1 MIIENKSYT
10 GEDIENL
17 NSIAS
22 DHLFM
27 HAMQTNDWKK
37 SGLQMYKDGQ
47 GCWVTDLEDNKFLD
61 MMGGLWYKSSGY
73 GQQEI
78 ADSAYKQLSELSSP
92 PAYSTTP
99 STVKLSGEIASLYQD
114 KKCRTFFT
122 SGGSESV
129 ETAIKMAKKYQ
140 HLNGKPKAFKVI
152 SRRFS
157 YHGSTAMAVSLG
169 RASYSDP
176 MGPEMIGTIYC
187 PNFDSYRSPIPGN
200 PDIEEIS
207 KWLIDELE
215 RIIIHND
222 PDTIA
227 AFIAEPVSTSAGI
240 HFAPE
245 SYWKGIRELTEK
257 YNIVM
262 IADEVITGFGRLGEW
277 FGTMV
282 WDVVPDITTTAKA
295 LTSGYV
301 PLGAVIATEKIANAF
316 IGGKKETFS
325 HLITFGGH
333 PVATAAALANLN
345 LMKRERMVTNAK
357 EMGVYLYEK
366 LNQLKDLK
374 YVGDVRG
381 GKGLLATV
389 ELVKNK
395 KTKES
400 FDESKNLY
408 GIMPKLLKEN
418 GLLSYRAGDLISVC
432 PPLLIN
438 KDEINFIIEGI
449 RSSILELEKI

>member
-78 ADSAYKQLSELSSP
+78 ADAAYKQLSELSSP

-129 ETAIKMAKKYQ
+129 ETAVKMAKKYQ

-157 YHGSTAMAVSLG
+157 
-169 RASYSDP
+169 
-176 MGPEMIGTIYC
+176 
-187 PNFDSYRSPIPGN
+187 
-200 PDIEEIS
+200 
-207 KWLIDELE
+207 
-215 RIIIHND
+215 
-222 PDTIA
+222 
-227 AFIAEPVSTSAGI
+227 
-240 HFAPE
+240 
-245 SYWKGIRELTEK
+245 
-257 YNIVM
+257 
-262 IADEVITGFGRLGEW
+262 
-277 FGTMV
+277 
-282 WDVVPDITTTAKA
+282 
-295 LTSGYV
+295 
-301 PLGAVIATEKIANAF
+301 KI
-316 IGGKKETFS
+316 
-325 HLITFGGH
+325 
-333 PVATAAALANLN
+333 
-345 LMKRERMVTNAK
+345 
-357 EMGVYLYEK
+357 
-366 LNQLKDLK
+366 
-374 YVGDVRG
+374 
-381 GKGLLATV
+381 
-389 ELVKNK
+389 
-395 KTKES
+395 
-400 FDESKNLY
+400 
-408 GIMPKLLKEN
+408 
-418 GLLSYRAGDLISVC
+418 
-432 PPLLIN
+432 
-438 KDEINFIIEGI
+438 
-449 RSSILELEKI
+449 

>member
-1 MIIENKSYT
+1 MIIKDTSFT

-37 SGLQMYKDGQ
+37 NGLQMYKSGK

-78 ADSAYKQLSELSSP
+78 ADAVYKQISELSSP

-99 STVKLSGEIASLYQD
+99 STVELSGEIASLYQD

-129 ETAIKMAKKYQ
+129 ETAVKMAKKYQ

-176 MGPEMIGTIYC
+176 MGPEMIGTIYA
-187 PNFDSYRSPIPGN
+187 PNFDSYRSPIPGD
-200 PDIEEIS
+200 PDIEEVS
-207 KWLIDELE
+207 KWLIEELE

-222 PDTIA
+222 PETIA

-240 HFAPE
+240 HLAPD

-301 PLGAVIATEKIANAF
+301 PLGL
-316 IGGKKETFS
+316 S
-325 HLITFGGH
+325 LIH
-333 PVATAAALANLN
+333 
-345 LMKRERMVTNAK
+345 
-357 EMGVYLYEK
+357 
-366 LNQLKDLK
+366 
-374 YVGDVRG
+374 
-381 GKGLLATV
+381 
-389 ELVKNK
+389 
-395 KTKES
+395 
-400 FDESKNLY
+400 
-408 GIMPKLLKEN
+408 I
-418 GLLSYRAGDLISVC
+418 
-432 PPLLIN
+432 
-438 KDEINFIIEGI
+438 
-449 RSSILELEKI
+449 